1 MSYFDNPDN
10 PVGVLTNRLA
20 SDASNIQSATGT
32 RVANVLKNFMT
43 LFVSL
48 AIGFAFC
55 WQVALMSLLFLPIIG
70 IANMLAIRQLS
81 GTGADDTKAA
91 LEACQNQVSESIR
104 HIKTVTSMGCESHFQ
119 ARFNE
124 GVRIPTKKQQRTS
137 IMIGSVM
144 EMTDATLFFSYA
156 LNFWFGAWLIDQELL
171 SCKLF
176 H

>member
-1 MSYFDNPDN
+1 MRTSSKDMSYFDDPDN

-48 AIGFAFC
+48 VIGFAFC

-104 HIKTVTSMGCESHFQ
+104 HIKEPPANFILSSGEKCSAIPYFYLSIQGILRPSLRWDVKLIFKIALMRVSNFPPRNS
-119 ARFNE
+119 NE
-124 GVRIPTKKQQRTS
+124 LQS
-137 IMIGSVM
+137 
-144 EMTDATLFFSYA
+144 
-156 LNFWFGAWLIDQELL
+156 
-171 SCKLF
+171 
-176 H
+176 